1 VSPTTRTRAFRPGAL
16 FITAVLLFSAAPVAA
31 HDPGLS
37 ALEIVIDGNRLVAT
51 PSFADVDKLPVA
63 GSVSVWAGGSALEGI
78 VEGDSLVYRHDGAAA
93 LAIRSEIF
101 GRVARGHR
109 QLITVRTASGAV
121 LLERM
126 LDASAN
132 EVKVH
137 LADAPVAQDGPA
149 HRFFSL
155 GIAHIA
161 GGYDHLLF
169 LAGMLL
175 VVRGFGQAAAIV
187 TAFSAAHA
195 LALILACFGWL
206 AVPPAIVEP
215 LIAASVVWVGI
226 ENVVRR
232 EVTARWLPA
241 FGFGLV
247 HGLGFASA
255 LSELGVAGNTATLA
269 ARLAFFNAGI
279 EIGQL
284 TLAAL
289 IVPPL
294 YVARRSPATFAWTRI
309 AGSLAV
315 ACAGAYWMI
324 ERLR

>member
-1 VSPTTRTRAFRPGAL
+1 MPRITRTRAFRPGSLLIAA
-16 FITAVLLFSAAPVAA
+16 FLLFLAAPVAA

-37 ALEIVIDGNRLVAT
+37 ALDITIDGDRIVAR
-51 PSFADVDKLPVA
+51 PSFADVDRLPVA
-63 GSVSVWAGGSALEGI
+63 GSVTLLANGFPLEAI
-78 VEGDSLVYRHDGAAA
+78 VDGDALVYRHRGAAVT
-93 LAIRSEIF
+93 IRSEVF
-101 GRVARGHR
+101 PRLARGHR
-109 QLITVRTASGAV
+109 QLVTVRTPSGAV

-126 LDASAN
+126 LDSSAN
-132 EVKVH
+132 TVVVNAAELPARH
-137 LADAPVAQDGPA
+137 EGPA

-155 GIAHIA
+155 GVAHIA

-175 VVRGFGQAAAIV
+175 AVRTFGQAAAIV
-187 TAFSAAHA
+187 TAFSVAHA

-206 AVPPAIVEP
+206 AVPSGVVEP

-232 EVTARWLPA
+232 EVPARWLPA

-255 LSELGVAGNTATLA
+255 LAELGVGGSIGDLA

-279 EIGQL
+279 EVGQL
-284 TLAAL
+284 ALAAT
-289 IVPPL
+289 IVPL
-294 YVARRSPATFAWTRI
+294 LCMARRSPVTFAKTRI
-309 AGSLAV
+309 AGSIAV
-315 ACAGAYWMI
+315 ACAGAYWMV
-324 ERLR
+324 ERLA